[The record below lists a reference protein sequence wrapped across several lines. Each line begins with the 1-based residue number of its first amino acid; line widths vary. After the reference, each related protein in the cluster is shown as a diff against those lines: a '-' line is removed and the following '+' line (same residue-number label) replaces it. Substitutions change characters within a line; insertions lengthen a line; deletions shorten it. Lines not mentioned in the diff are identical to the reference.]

1 MRSGLDVKWQFRLI
15 LVGQIT
21 KTILETIDIMALDL
35 EEWERQTSRCSVHNI
50 HFDGETQ
57 YLIR

>member
-35 EEWERQTSRCSVHNI
+35 EEWERQTSRCSVHV
-50 HFDGETQ
+50 
-57 YLIR
+57 RA